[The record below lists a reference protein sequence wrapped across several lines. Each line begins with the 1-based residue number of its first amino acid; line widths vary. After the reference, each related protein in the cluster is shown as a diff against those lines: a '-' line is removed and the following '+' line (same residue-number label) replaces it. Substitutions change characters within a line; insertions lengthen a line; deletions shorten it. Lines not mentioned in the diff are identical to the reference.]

1 MVPVIDKESCTG
13 CGSCIDICPNQAIY
27 MEGEKAQIDAEFCE
41 ECGFCTSECPVD
53 SIKIMFPIFSGSN
66 P

>member
-1 MVPVIDKESCTG
+1 
-13 CGSCIDICPNQAIY
+13 
-27 MEGEKAQIDAEFCE
+27 MEGKKAQIDAEFCE

>member
-1 MVPVIDKESCTG
+1 MIPVIDKESCTG
-13 CGSCIDICPNQAIY
+13 CGSCIDTCPNQAIY
-27 MEGEKAQIDAEFCE
+27 MEGKKAQIDTEFCE